1 MGGRLPPMKGGMPVT
16 VYEAL
21 DIMLQFGLWI
31 LALITFIITLL
42 YIYLNKKK

>member
-1 MGGRLPPMKGGMPVT
+1 MGGRLPPVKGGMPVT

-42 YIYLNKKK
+42 IYMNKKK